1 MRRELKDEV
10 RARIL
15 GDVERILNEVQTYPL
30 KGKDF
35 KSLMLFIA
43 KDVTAVIPLRQLI
56 AGGIVFIKAK
66 QEYTREAVFSHV
78 SNVVINAIEKL

>member
-1 MRRELKDEV
+1 MSRELKDEV

-15 GDVERILNEVQTYPL
+15 FDVERILNEVQTYPI
-30 KGKDF
+30 KGQDF
-35 KSLMLFIA
+35 KRLMLSIS
-43 KDVTAVIPLRQLI
+43 KDVTSVIPLRQLI
-56 AGGIVFIKAK
+56 AGGSVFIKAK